1 MKQEKDTGTLFIVA
15 TPIGNLEDIT
25 LRALKVLRDVDLI
38 AAEDTRKTRKLL
50 SAYDIHKPLISLYD
64 QVEKQKSPVII
75 SRLLEGRSVAYVS
88 EAGTPGIS
96 DPGYLLINAAI
107 NESIKVVP
115 VPGPSA
121 AIAALSASGLP
132 MSSFVFFGFPSS
144 QASKRKKQLKKLRT
158 EYRTLIFYESPQRT
172 IESLCDMLE
181 ILGNR
186 RIVFARELT
195 KMHEEIIRGNL
206 GEVLDQLRTGRERLK
221 GEITILLEGA
231 EDIPDEITDDDIVRR
246 YSRIRGEDKNLST
259 KDIISRI
266 SRETGLPRSRVYN
279 LISSLDQ

>member
-132 MSSFVFFGFPSS
+132 MSSFVFFGFLSS
-144 QASKRKKQLKKLRT
+144 QASKRKKQLEKLST

>member
-132 MSSFVFFGFPSS
+132 MSSFVFFGFLSS
-144 QASKRKKQLKKLRT
+144 QASKRKKQLEKLRT

>member
-1 MKQEKDTGTLFIVA
+1 MRQEKNPGTLFIVA

-64 QVEKQKSPVII
+64 QVEKQKSTAIV
-75 SRLLEGRSVAYVS
+75 SRLLEGKDVAYVS

-107 NESIKVVP
+107 RESINVVP

-121 AIAALSASGLP
+121 VIAALSASGLP
-132 MSSFVFFGFPSS
+132 MSSFVFMGFLSS
-144 QASKRKKQLKKLRT
+144 QAAKRRRQLESLRD
-158 EYRTLIFYESPQRT
+158 ECRTVVFYESPQRA
-172 IESLCDMLE
+172 IESLSDMLE

-186 RIVFARELT
+186 RIVLARELT
-195 KMHEEIIRGNL
+195 KVHEEIIRGNL
-206 GEVLDQLRTGRERLK
+206 EGIINQLGTGRPQIK

-231 EDIPDEITDDDIVRR
+231 EYKPAEMTDDDIISRYHQIRAEGGELSRR
-246 YSRIRGEDKNLST
+246 DV
-259 KDIISRI
+259 ISRI

-279 LISSLDQ
+279 LISSLDR

>member
-1 MKQEKDTGTLFIVA
+1 MKQENNPGTLFIVA

-25 LRALKVLRDVDLI
+25 LRALRVLREVDLI

-64 QVEKQKSPVII
+64 QVEKQKSSIII
-75 SRLLEGRSVAYVS
+75 SRLLEGRDVAYVS

-107 NESIKVVP
+107 QESIRVVP

-121 AIAALSASGLP
+121 VIAALSASGLP
-132 MSSFVFFGFPSS
+132 MSSFVFSGFLSS
-144 QASKRKKQLKKLRT
+144 QGTKRKRQLELLRN
-158 EYRTLIFYESPQRT
+158 EYRTVIFYESPQRV
-172 IESLCDMLE
+172 IDSLSDMLE

-195 KMHEEIIRGNL
+195 KIHEEIIRGNL
-206 GEVLDQLRTGRERLK
+206 VSVLDQLSTGTMKIK

-231 EDIPDEITDDDIVRR
+231 EFKPAEITDEDIILR
-246 YSRIRGEDKNLST
+246 YSQIRGEDDKLST
-259 KDIISRI
+259 KDIISLI
-266 SRETGLPRSRVYN
+266 SRETGLPRNRVYN